1 MDVTR
6 KLGARYLWIDSLC
19 IVQDDADDWDREA
32 ARMAQVYSQAYVT
45 IAATSAPDG
54 THGLI
59 RKARN
64 EPLIP
69 LHFQS
74 SDSLNRGVSIG
85 PSLSKFQRID
95 REPLNSRAWTLQERV
110 LSPRTLH
117 YAADQVHWE
126 CRQSIISE
134 SGSSPY
140 GYGQGESAENSIVR
154 GWLGKMARDI
164 VPDIKPG
171 NEEVSKSVR
180 GDPNLAINNSNVS
193 YENWYRML
201 QNYTERNI
209 TKDADRLPALS
220 GIARA
225 FSSKKPSPYLAGIW
239 LDDITSGLLWYV
251 NVPESARY
259 PDTYRAPSWS
269 WAAVEGSPVTFLSTH
284 FFGRRP
290 GEVDEIEY
298 VDHNVDLDS
307 ADPFGRVK
315 AGSLTLRGYV
325 KAAMLKTV
333 QEGQEIEGVRASMHV
348 LFDEESAIGTANLD
362 VAIADGPV
370 HCLLATCTYPQD
382 SSLHYTPNVILLLR
396 SFGNAGQF
404 QRVGMAGLFPQRIRE
419 PQKHFDPIP
428 QPGDPSFT
436 QTGKVKLDEQTAKG
450 ESLETWFDEIETSV
464 ISII

>member
-1 MDVTR
+1 MDITR
-6 KLGARYLWIDSLC
+6 KLGVRYLWIDSLC

-45 IAATSAPDG
+45 IAATPAADG

-59 RKARN
+59 RKARD

-85 PSLSKFQRID
+85 PSLNKFQRID
-95 REPLNSRAWTLQERV
+95 REPLDSRAWTLQEQV

-117 YAADQVHWE
+117 FAADQVHWE

-140 GYGQGESAENSIVR
+140 GYGQGESAENSIAR

-180 GDPNLAINNSNVS
+180 GDPKLAIDNSNVS

-209 TKDADRLPALS
+209 TKDVDRLPALS

-225 FSSKKPSPYLAGIW
+225 FSSKSPSLYLAGIW
-239 LDDITSGLLWYV
+239 LDDIASGLLWYV
-251 NVPESARY
+251 NVPESARC

-269 WAAVEGSPVTFLSTH
+269 WAAIEGSPVTFLSTH

-298 VDHNVDLDS
+298 VDHNIDLDS

-315 AGSLTLRGYV
+315 AGSLTLRG
-325 KAAMLKTV
+325 
-333 QEGQEIEGVRASMHV
+333 
-348 LFDEESAIGTANLD
+348 
-362 VAIADGPV
+362 
-370 HCLLATCTYPQD
+370 
-382 SSLHYTPNVILLLR
+382 
-396 SFGNAGQF
+396 
-404 QRVGMAGLFPQRIRE
+404 
-419 PQKHFDPIP
+419 
-428 QPGDPSFT
+428 
-436 QTGKVKLDEQTAKG
+436 
-450 ESLETWFDEIETSV
+450 
-464 ISII
+464 